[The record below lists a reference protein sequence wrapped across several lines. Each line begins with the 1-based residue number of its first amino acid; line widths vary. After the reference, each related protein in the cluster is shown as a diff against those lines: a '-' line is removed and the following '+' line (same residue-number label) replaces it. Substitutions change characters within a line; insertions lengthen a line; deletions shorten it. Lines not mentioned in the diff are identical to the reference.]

1 MLSDVLN
8 SHINNFNIV
17 AFTRNNYIGYIADKL
32 FIVSLCVLETS
43 VEFTYI

>member
-17 AFTRNNYIGYIADKL
+17 AFTRNNYIGYMCIRNIGRIYIYIAFL
-32 FIVSLCVLETS
+32 V
-43 VEFTYI
+43 

>member
-17 AFTRNNYIGYIADKL
+17 AFTKNNYIGYIIIL
-32 FIVSLCVLETS
+32 SIV
-43 VEFTYI
+43 

>member
-17 AFTRNNYIGYIADKL
+17 AFTRNNYIGYIKL